1 MKFLNYS
8 VLALLSI
15 SIISCGLSKE
25 ELAKKEQAR
34 IDSIKKATEDSI
46 HRQQALND
54 SIQAAL
60 AEDALAQEANKE
72 QLIDLK
78 SQLAAEESK
87 MESIQQWKLGRTED
101 EKAQQIGD
109 QTKVIESLKMQ
120 ISDLEKKI
128 Q

>member
-54 SIQAAL
+54 SIQTAL